1 MPETADKKEIKSAYK
16 KLAKKYHPDLNPGKD
31 TTAQMKEIN
40 KAHDILTDDKKRKLY
55 DEYGEKAI
63 EADFNEDVLNSYKYS
78 WGSQGGG
85 AFGPGQEWPFGF
97 DDIFGNMFSG
107 GAGAVPEP
115 RASEITVLSMT
126 STSHSRR
133 RVRI

>member
-1 MPETADKKEIKSAYK
+1 MAKKLYDILGVPETADKKEIKSAYK

-78 WGSQGGG
+78 WGSQGGSNP
-85 AFGPGQEWPFGF
+85 FGPGQEWPFGF
-97 DDIFGNMFSG
+97 EDRKS
-107 GAGAVPEP
+107 V
-115 RASEITVLSMT
+115 V
-126 STSHSRR
+126 
-133 RVRI
+133 